1 MRTAVSIQAPS
12 GPRFLQIIVVS
23 PVKRVGASVS
33 IPHSSALAMI
43 MEWVSGVEIGRER
56 MVNAVIVVVRDWMA
70 LVMYSGPLLSSCAR
84 RDIRFRCAI
93 GSGDGKNAK
102 LLVRSESSASL
113 LTSERIGRRLAIA
126 RLRVR

>member
-43 MEWVSGVEIGRER
+43 MEGASGVEIGRER

-70 LVMYSGPLLSSCAR
+70 LVMDSGSCDVLSSCAR

-93 GSGDGKNAK
+93 GSGEGKNAK

-113 LTSERIGRRLAIA
+113 LTSERIGRRMAIA
-126 RLRVR
+126 RL